1 MVIAES
7 RIERLLQRFELVIVR
22 ALQLLLVILIVIATI
37 TLFALFFQGIRRN
50 IGEIGSTEELHAVLQ
65 RGFGGVL
72 IVLLGLEL
80 LETLKT
86 YFSEHHIRVEVII
99 VVAMIAVGRH
109 IIQLDFEHASA
120 SLLLGLSAL
129 ILVLATGYFLVRR
142 SHSLRKE

>member
-1 MVIAES
+1 MANAES
-7 RIERLLQRFELVIVR
+7 RTEQLLQRFEAVIVG

-37 TLFALFFQGIRRN
+37 TLFALFFQGVRNN
-50 IGEIGSTEELHAVLQ
+50 IGEIGSTEELHVVLQ

-109 IIQLDFEHASA
+109 IIQLDFERASA
-120 SLLLGLSAL
+120 SLLLGISAL
-129 ILVLATGYFLVRR
+129 LLVLATGYFLVRR
-142 SHSLRKE
+142 SHSTPKI

>member
-1 MVIAES
+1 MVNAES
-7 RIERLLQRFELVIVR
+7 TTERLLQRFELVIVR

-37 TLFALFFQGIRRN
+37 TLYALFFQGIRSN

-65 RGFGGVL
+65 RGFGGIL

-109 IIQLDFEHASA
+109 IIQLDFEHAPA

-129 ILVLATGYFLVRR
+129 ILVMATGYFLVRR
-142 SHSLRKE
+142 SHS

>member
-37 TLFALFFQGIRRN
+37 TLYALFFQGMRRN

-109 IIQLDFEHASA
+109 IIQLDFEHTSV

-129 ILVLATGYFLVRR
+129 LLVLATGYFLVRR
-142 SHSLRKE
+142 SHSFRKE

>member
-1 MVIAES
+1 MVNAES
-7 RIERLLQRFELVIVR
+7 TTERLLQRFELVIVR

-37 TLFALFFQGIRRN
+37 TLYALFFQGIRSN

-72 IVLLGLEL
+72 VVLLGLEL
-80 LETLKT
+80 LETLKA

-142 SHSLRKE
+142 SHSTRTE

>member
-1 MVIAES
+1 
-7 RIERLLQRFELVIVR
+7 
-22 ALQLLLVILIVIATI
+22 VIATI
-37 TLFALFFQGIRRN
+37 TLYALFFQGIRSN
-50 IGEIGSTEELHAVLQ
+50 IAEIGSTEELHVVLQ
-65 RGFGGVL
+65 RGFGGIL

-109 IIQLDFEHASA
+109 IIQLDFEHAPA

-129 ILVLATGYFLVRR
+129 ILVMATGYFLVRR
-142 SHSLRKE
+142 SHS

>member
-37 TLFALFFQGIRRN
+37 TLFALFFQGIRSN

>member
-1 MVIAES
+1 MVNAES
-7 RIERLLQRFELVIVR
+7 TTERLLQRFELVIVR

-37 TLFALFFQGIRRN
+37 TLYALFFQGIRSN
-50 IGEIGSTEELHAVLQ
+50 IAEIGSTEELHAVLQ
-65 RGFGGVL
+65 RGFGGIL

-109 IIQLDFEHASA
+109 IIQLDFEHAPA

-129 ILVLATGYFLVRR
+129 ILVMATGYFLVRR
-142 SHSLRKE
+142 SHS

>member
-1 MVIAES
+1 MVNAES
-7 RIERLLQRFELVIVR
+7 TTERLLQRFELVIVR

-37 TLFALFFQGIRRN
+37 TLYALFFQGIRSN

-65 RGFGGVL
+65 RGFGGIL

-142 SHSLRKE
+142 SHSTRTE

>member
-1 MVIAES
+1 MVNAES
-7 RIERLLQRFELVIVR
+7 TTERLLQRFELVIVR

-37 TLFALFFQGIRRN
+37 TLYALFFQGIRSN
-50 IGEIGSTEELHAVLQ
+50 IAEIGSTEELHVVLQ
-65 RGFGGVL
+65 RGFGGIL

-109 IIQLDFEHASA
+109 IIQLDFEHAPA

-129 ILVLATGYFLVRR
+129 ILVMATGYFLVRR
-142 SHSLRKE
+142 SHS

>member
-1 MVIAES
+1 MVNAES
-7 RIERLLQRFELVIVR
+7 RTDRLLQRFDLVIVR

-37 TLFALFFQGIRRN
+37 MLFVLFFQGIRSN

-72 IVLLGLEL
+72 VVLLGLEL
-80 LETLKT
+80 LDTLKA

-142 SHSLRKE
+142 SHSTRTE

>member
-1 MVIAES
+1 MVNAES
-7 RIERLLQRFELVIVR
+7 TTERLLQRFELVIVR

-37 TLFALFFQGIRRN
+37 TLYALFFQGIRSN
-50 IGEIGSTEELHAVLQ
+50 IAEIGSTEELHVVLQ
-65 RGFGGVL
+65 RGFGGIL

-86 YFSEHHIRVEVII
+86 YFSKHHIRVEVII

-109 IIQLDFEHASA
+109 IIQLDFEHAPA

-129 ILVLATGYFLVRR
+129 ILVMATGYFLVRR
-142 SHSLRKE
+142 SHS

>member
-1 MVIAES
+1 MVNAES
-7 RIERLLQRFELVIVR
+7 RTDRLLQRFDLVIVR

-37 TLFALFFQGIRRN
+37 MLFVLFFQGIRSN

-72 IVLLGLEL
+72 VVLLGLEL
-80 LETLKT
+80 LETLKA

-109 IIQLDFEHASA
+109 IIQLDFEHTSA

-142 SHSLRKE
+142 SHSTRTE